1 MAKTKRGTSRGS
13 QPVERKPLLEVLNRE
28 ADHLTPEQLFN
39 QSGYT
44 PEDIEEFYEEL
55 NSEVLAQRIE
65 QERPN
70 DTDVYLRAVGK

>member
-1 MAKTKRGTSRGS
+1 MAKTKRATSKRGK
-13 QPVERKPLLEVLNRE
+13 QVERQPLLEVLNS
-28 ADHLTPEQLFN
+28 AAGHLTPEQLFN

-55 NSEVLAQRIE
+55 NREVLAQRIE

-70 DTDVYLRAVGK
+70 DTEVYLRVVGE